1 MNNLLTAAR
10 ARLRRPGKAA
20 ADNAGSDN
28 AGADKTGAD
37 KAAAKKSATA
47 TAPPRTRFGV
57 WLGRPMTSFH
67 LIIAVASI
75 LVTLGLI
82 MVLSASGV
90 YSYDSGGSPWT
101 VFLKQVVW
109 TLVGL
114 VAFYVALRMP
124 IRIMRKLAFPAFA
137 FTIVLLVLV
146 LVPGIGKVANGSRG
160 WFVFGGFSMQPSELA
175 KMAFAIWGAHLLA
188 ARRME
193 QATLRQMLVPLLP
206 AAALALTLI
215 FMQPDLGQS
224 VSLSIILLG
233 LLWYAGLPLKLF
245 VSTVSGAVVAAG
257 ILAVSAGYRSARVQS
272 WLNPMAD
279 AQGSGYQARQARYA
293 LANGGL
299 FGDGLGQGTA
309 KYNYLPNAHNDFIF
323 AIIGE
328 ELGYIGAAGVLCLFG
343 LFAYTGMRIAR
354 RSADPFLRLL
364 TATVTLWVIGQA
376 FINVGYVVGLLPVT
390 GLQLPLISAGGTS
403 TATTMLIL
411 GVITNAA
418 RHEPEAVAALRAGR
432 DDRVNRLLRL
442 PPPVPYVPSRL
453 EVARD
458 RLRTK
463 EGKTPG
469 KAVKKAPPKSP
480 AKAGAKAGQKAR
492 AKQPRKAPAADVRR
506 SAQPGERTARRAGHH
521 GEGRN
526 GRQGRGQQGR
536 ARSLEGQRYG

>member
-1 MNNLLTAAR
+1 
-10 ARLRRPGKAA
+10 
-20 ADNAGSDN
+20 
-28 AGADKTGAD
+28 
-37 KAAAKKSATA
+37 
-47 TAPPRTRFGV
+47 V
-57 WLGRPMTSFH
+57 
-67 LIIAVASI
+67 I
-75 LVTLGLI
+75 
-82 MVLSASGV
+82 
-90 YSYDSGGSPWT
+90 
-101 VFLKQVVW
+101 
-109 TLVGL
+109 
-114 VAFYVALRMP
+114 
-124 IRIMRKLAFPAFA
+124 
-137 FTIVLLVLV
+137 
-146 LVPGIGKVANGSRG
+146 
-160 WFVFGGFSMQPSELA
+160 
-175 KMAFAIWGAHLLA
+175 
-188 ARRME
+188 
-193 QATLRQMLVPLLP
+193 
-206 AAALALTLI
+206 
-215 FMQPDLGQS
+215 
-224 VSLSIILLG
+224 
-233 LLWYAGLPLKLF
+233 
-245 VSTVSGAVVAAG
+245 AAG

-432 DDRVNRLLRL
+432 DDRVNRILRL

-458 RLRTK
+458 RLRTRD
-463 EGKTPG
+463 GKTPG

-480 AKAGAKAGQKAR
+480 AKSSAKGKTKA
-492 AKQPRKAPAADVRR
+492 PRKAAAADARR
-506 SAQPGERTARRAGHH
+506 TAQPGERAARRAGHH
-521 GEGRN
+521 GDGRN

>member
-10 ARLRRPGKAA
+10 SRLRRPGT
-20 ADNAGSDN
+20 S
-28 AGADKTGAD
+28 GADE
-37 KAAAKKSATA
+37 AAAKKPATVAA
-47 TAPPRTRFGV
+47 TDQPRTRFGV
-57 WLGRPMTSFH
+57 WLSRPMTSFH

-90 YSYDSGGSPWT
+90 YSYDAGGSPWT

-114 VAFYVALRMP
+114 VAFYIALRMP

-146 LVPGIGKVANGSRG
+146 LVPGIGKIANGSRG

-175 KMAFAIWGAHLLA
+175 KMAFAVWGAHLLA

-245 VSTVSGAVVAAG
+245 VSTVSGAVIAAG

-364 TATVTLWVIGQA
+364 TATVTMWVIGQA

-463 EGKTPG
+463 EGKAPA

-480 AKAGAKAGQKAR
+480 PRASGKASSKASGKAKT
-492 AKQPRKAPAADVRR
+492 KQPRKAPAADARR
-506 SAQPGERTARRAGHH
+506 TAQPGERTARRAGHH